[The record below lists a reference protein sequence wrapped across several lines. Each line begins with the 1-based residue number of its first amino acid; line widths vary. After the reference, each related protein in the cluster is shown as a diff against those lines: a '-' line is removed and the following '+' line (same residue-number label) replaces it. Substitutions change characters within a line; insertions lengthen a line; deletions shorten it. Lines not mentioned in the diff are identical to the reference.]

1 MPTAPNSA
9 VPVGIDL
16 GTTFSVLAYLE
27 EYGRPVTVPNALGD
41 KLTPSAVFV
50 DEREILVGKEAL
62 HAAVLAPENFA
73 DCFKRDMGRP
83 AYHRLVAGW
92 HVPPEVLSALVLERL
107 RLDAAKRLGTP
118 RQAVITVPAYFD
130 ELRRAATQDAGRLAG
145 WEVLDIIN
153 EPTAAAL
160 SCGLEHGWFGV
171 EPPARPERVLVYDLG
186 GGTFDVT
193 LLEMDGSTFRTL
205 ATDGDVGLGG
215 REFDERIVA
224 WAADEFV
231 AAHGLDPRT
240 NPRDAFQLWAD
251 AEQVKHLLSERSRAP
266 LVVRHADLRL
276 RLELTRQRFEELTED
291 LLERTRD
298 TAELLV
304 RQAGLSWR
312 EIDRVV
318 AVGGA
323 TRMPMVRSMLRELS
337 GREPDQSVDPDEA
350 VAQGAAMYAG
360 MLLGRTLGIARRT
373 CVLINVNSHS
383 LGLVGVDEKTGQRVN
398 SILIPRNTPLP
409 AARVKQCRTL
419 EDGQRSVAVPVV
431 EGESE
436 RPEFCLRLGKCVVSG
451 LPEGLPKG
459 TPVEVEYRYEA
470 NGRLSVAARLPAV
483 GKQARVVI
491 ERERAAQGTT
501 LAEWRDRLLG
511 QVTAEDSV
519 GLPFAPSAE
528 SLDKH
533 DPKSVRRRLDTLYV
547 QVGRHALEFAVP
559 TAVLPAQQA
568 ARRAAADYYQ
578 ARRRVEQARAR
589 RDAAVGLAEAVQR
602 GSELS
607 RAEAAM
613 RQAQSTAAY
622 AYLVLGREC
631 ALHRAVPPGAARLLA
646 EIDDLRPRL
655 HAG

>member
-1 MPTAPNSA
+1 MPAFAATA

-16 GTTFSVLAYLE
+16 GTTFSVLAYLDE
-27 EYGRPVTVPNALGD
+27 SGRPTTVPNALGD
-41 KLTPSAVFV
+41 KLTPSTVFV

-62 HAAVLAPENFA
+62 QAAVLAPENFA
-73 DCFKRDMGRP
+73 DCFKRDMGRH
-83 AYHRLVAGW
+83 AYHRPVAGRQ
-92 HVPPEVLSALVLERL
+92 VPPEVLSALVLERL
-107 RLDAAKRLGTP
+107 RLDAARRLGAP

-130 ELRRAATQDAGRLAG
+130 ELRRAATQEAGRLAG

-160 SCGLEHGWFGV
+160 SCGLEHGLFGPQP
-171 EPPARPERVLVYDLG
+171 EARPERVLVYDLG

-193 LLEMDGSTFRTL
+193 LLEVDGSTFRTL

-215 REFDERIVA
+215 RDFDERIVD
-224 WAADEFV
+224 WAASEFV
-231 AAHGLDPRT
+231 ATHGLDPRS

-251 AEQVKHLLSERSRAP
+251 AEEVKHLLSDRACAT

-276 RLELTRQRFEELTED
+276 RLELSRQQFEELTQD

-304 RQAGLSWR
+304 RHAGTSWSQ
-312 EIDRVV
+312 IDRVV

-323 TRMPMVRSMLRELS
+323 TRMPMVRRMLRELS
-337 GREPDQSVDPDEA
+337 GKEPDQSVHPDEA
-350 VAQGAAMYAG
+350 VAQGAALYAG
-360 MLLGRTLGIARRT
+360 MVVGRTLGVARRQ

-383 LGLVGVDEKTGQRVN
+383 LGIIGVDEKTGVRVN

-409 AARVKQCRTL
+409 AARTKQCCTL
-419 EDGQRSVAVPVV
+419 EEGQRSVAVPVV

-451 LPEGLPKG
+451 LPQGLPKG
-459 TPVEVEYRYEA
+459 TPVEVEYRYES
-470 NGRLSVAARLPAV
+470 NGRLSVSARLPAI
-483 GKQARVVI
+483 GKQAQVVI
-491 ERERAAQGTT
+491 EREQAAQGTT
-501 LAEWRDRLLG
+501 LAHWREQLLG
-511 QVTAEDSV
+511 GASAEDAA
-519 GLPFAPSAE
+519 GLPFAASPA
-528 SLDKH
+528 SLDLN
-533 DPKSVRRRLDTLYV
+533 DPRSIRKRLDTLYV
-547 QVGRHALEFAVP
+547 QVGRRALDLPVP
-559 TAVLPAQQA
+559 PPVQPAQQA
-568 ARRAAADYYQ
+568 ARQAAADYHQ

-589 RDAAVGLAEAVQR
+589 RDAAIGLAEAIER

-607 RAEAAM
+607 QAEMAA
-613 RQAQSTAAY
+613 RQAQAAAAY

-631 ALHRAVPPGAARLLA
+631 ALHRAAPPDTAPLIA

-655 HAG
+655 QQG